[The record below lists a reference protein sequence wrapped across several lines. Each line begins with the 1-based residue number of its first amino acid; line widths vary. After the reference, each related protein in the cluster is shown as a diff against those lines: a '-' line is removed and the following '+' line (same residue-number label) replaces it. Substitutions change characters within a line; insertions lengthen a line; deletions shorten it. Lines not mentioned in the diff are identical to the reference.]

1 MPNHQLLDNVTHKDL
16 KVIANMRPGLGDDV
30 SFSNVFVSEF
40 REVQGFYPIFFHKH
54 SETGQ
59 FESIA
64 MLGFGDSEN
73 LFLDDNGWQANYI
86 PLSIQRRPFLI
97 GFQNIQKDGVLTKD
111 PVVFVDMDSP
121 RISADDADTDALPVF
136 LSQGGQSDYLQN
148 INSVLQ
154 AIHQGHEQTK
164 AFIDKLLEL
173 DLIESVNI
181 KVTLKDNS
189 QHELNSLYTIHEE
202 KVAGLSGETLQQL
215 HQLGYLQM
223 IHMMEASMS
232 NLSLLIEK
240 KNSTL

>member
-16 KVIANMRPGLGDDV
+16 KVIASMRPGLGDDV
-30 SFSNVFVSEF
+30 SFSNVFISEF

-59 FESIA
+59 FETIA
-64 MLGFGDSEN
+64 MLGFGDNEN
-73 LFLDDNGWQANYI
+73 LFLNDEGWQANYI

-121 RISADDADTDALPVF
+121 RVSKDDSDSDALPVF

-154 AIHQGHEQTK
+154 AIHLGHQQSKE
-164 AFIDKLLEL
+164 FIDKLLEL